1 MNYPSAHQSHWPRW
15 RRALAHL
22 SARPR
27 MSMAVFIGV
36 AAGLAAPAGSPVS
49 QTLVGWNV
57 GVWSYLALM
66 AWMMVRAD
74 HGHLRR
80 TALAYDQ
87 GAAVVLGLVVAAS
100 VASVVA
106 IVVELAWVQ
115 QGHARAEAWP
125 HLLLAASTLVGAWLL
140 LPVVFTLSYAS
151 HYYRPQVPDGLR
163 FPDEDPHFQPNYA
176 DFLYFAFTLAVAAQ
190 TADVVVTSRAMRKLV
205 LLQAVLSFAFNA
217 AILALAINIAA
228 GLLPAR

>member
-1 MNYPSAHQSHWPRW
+1 
-15 RRALAHL
+15 
-22 SARPR
+22 
-27 MSMAVFIGV
+27 MSMAVAIGV
-36 AAGLAAPAGSPVS
+36 AAGVFAPANSPVS
-49 QTLVGWNV
+49 QALVGWNV

-66 AWMMVRAD
+66 AWMMARAD
-74 HGHLRR
+74 HSRLRR
-80 TALAYDQ
+80 TALANDQ

-106 IVVELAWVQ
+106 IVAELAWAR
-115 QGHARAEAWP
+115 HAGAASVSRYGWM
-125 HLLLAASTLVGAWLL
+125 HVLLVVSTLVGAWLL

-163 FPDEDPHFQPNYA
+163 FPDEDPQFQPNYA

-217 AILALAINIAA
+217 AILALAINIGA